1 MARLT
6 FEIITGER
14 IVYEDSDVDMVVA
27 PGAEGAIGVL
37 PQHAPLVSLLQ
48 PGELRVKKGGNEV
61 SLVVSGGFI
70 EVAGDRVLVLADAA
84 ERSEEIDIARAEE
97 ARRRAQ
103 ERLSSRQTDMD
114 MARAEA
120 ALRRSLI
127 RLRVARRRQG
137 RPLGEVG
144 ERRAVQVER
153 DQGDPAEPAG
163 RLDRDRGGLLG
174 SGRRGD
180 EHPGRKGRVRGVAGR
195 ELRAGGRKTKG
206 HGRAVSSK
214 GARARSEEPG

>member
-1 MARLT
+1 MAKLN

-103 ERLSSRQTDMD
+103 ERLASHQSDMD
-114 MARAEA
+114 MVRAEA
-120 ALRRSLI
+120 SLRRSLI

-137 RPLGEVG
+137 RPLGE
-144 ERRAVQVER
+144 
-153 DQGDPAEPAG
+153 
-163 RLDRDRGGLLG
+163 
-174 SGRRGD
+174 
-180 EHPGRKGRVRGVAGR
+180 
-195 ELRAGGRKTKG
+195 
-206 HGRAVSSK
+206 
-214 GARARSEEPG
+214 